1 MATTKIITEL
11 TDLNAASSTSGLKM
25 PSGGAFSGTA
35 TEGMM
40 RNDTSQS
47 SQSSASTMQFYNG
60 TEWKNFLNLPG
71 LVATEN
77 FSPLLY
83 NGNGSSQVVTG
94 LDFEPGLVWMKSR
107 NSVNKN
113 VLTNVIRG
121 TDRQLFTDS
130 TDQESVNSNRITSFN
145 SNGFT
150 IGSGDSRINSS
161 GVTYVAWCW
170 KAGGSPV
177 TNNVGTIPSQV
188 SANPDAGFSIVEFT
202 SPSSGVATI
211 GTGLNTQVKLIISK
225 VTNTIADWPVFADGF
240 DTTDY
245 ILVNSSAAKVDHS
258 SDLWNLSNWSD
269 TTFGCHRDMYGTSN
283 NVIAYCFHDV
293 AGYQKIGTYTGNGST
308 TGPTITTGFSPRFL
322 MIKKINGTGSWYMY
336 DNLRSTSNPRNS
348 VLQANETAIESTNAY
363 ANLDFLPTGFQLK
376 TTNSEF
382 NGSSSDTYLYLAIA

>member
-161 GVTYVAWCW
+161 
-170 KAGGSPV
+170 
-177 TNNVGTIPSQV
+177 
-188 SANPDAGFSIVEFT
+188 
-202 SPSSGVATI
+202 
-211 GTGLNTQVKLIISK
+211 
-225 VTNTIADWPVFADGF
+225 
-240 DTTDY
+240 
-245 ILVNSSAAKVDHS
+245 
-258 SDLWNLSNWSD
+258 
-269 TTFGCHRDMYGTSN
+269 
-283 NVIAYCFHDV
+283 
-293 AGYQKIGTYTGNGST
+293 
-308 TGPTITTGFSPRFL
+308 
-322 MIKKINGTGSWYMY
+322 
-336 DNLRSTSNPRNS
+336 
-348 VLQANETAIESTNAY
+348 
-363 ANLDFLPTGFQLK
+363 
-376 TTNSEF
+376 
-382 NGSSSDTYLYLAIA
+382 